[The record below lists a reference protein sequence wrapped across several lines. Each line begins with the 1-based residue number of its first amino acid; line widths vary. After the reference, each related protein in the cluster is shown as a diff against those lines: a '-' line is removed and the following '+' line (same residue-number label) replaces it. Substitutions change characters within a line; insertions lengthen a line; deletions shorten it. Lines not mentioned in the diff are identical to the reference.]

1 LYLNYKQILFESCK
15 KLSKFIIDI
24 NYFLKSTQVELSFDL
39 TITLFCL
46 YIEGSH
52 MVTVFS
58 YIGLLIGALVATLTL
73 YIGLLKIKLI

>member
-1 LYLNYKQILFESCK
+1 
-15 KLSKFIIDI
+15 
-24 NYFLKSTQVELSFDL
+24 
-39 TITLFCL
+39 
-46 YIEGSH
+46 